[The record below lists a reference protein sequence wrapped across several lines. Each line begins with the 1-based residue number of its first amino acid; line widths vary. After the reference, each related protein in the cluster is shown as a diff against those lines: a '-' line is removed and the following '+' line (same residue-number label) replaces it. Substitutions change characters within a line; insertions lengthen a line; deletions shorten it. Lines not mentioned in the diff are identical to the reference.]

1 MKLGAFSIV
10 SLLWLIIAAQAK
22 TIPKEV
28 WGKCVVSRVLPTT
41 TIACWGDSEAKTLV
55 GTEIEY
61 SPDLFRWN
69 NVITR
74 RPTALIQVVSAE
86 RFRDDNSGQGTNRIT
101 FQQLGLNAKEVTQ
114 ISIQHPPAAITG
126 ATVEIPGDNI
136 LLKDTNTIILSV
148 CNVYFEARRGSAK

>member
-1 MKLGAFSIV
+1 MTLRTIFVGTHMKLGAFSIA

-28 WGKCVVSRVLPTT
+28 WGKWVVSRVLPTT
-41 TIACWGDSEAKTLV
+41 TIACWGDSEAKTLI

-86 RFRDDNSGQGTNRIT
+86 RFRDDNLSCPSR
-101 FQQLGLNAKEVTQ
+101 KW
-114 ISIQHPPAAITG
+114 SDPP
-126 ATVEIPGDNI
+126 
-136 LLKDTNTIILSV
+136 L
-148 CNVYFEARRGSAK
+148 R